1 MRLLIQ
7 GPRLDNY
14 LAKCH
19 EALRTG
25 LTAIFDTRFFGKGY
39 SGYGIGRFLCRDF
52 PSIVRR
58 LFPDKEPDWIFT
70 QNIQKTPWE
79 FVPRYSGLE
88 KVQARKAILLADYW
102 LLAEKNPQELPGFVE
117 AYGIDLVFS
126 YFPQPLEI
134 WSGTVVGPKLK
145 YLPPTFDPQLFND
158 WGMPKIYDVGFLAAG
173 TVNPVSCYPER
184 QAIHQVL
191 MAQKDL
197 RYLWAPH
204 PGWKRHGKNAPLV
217 GKHFSRAINSCKMFV
232 TTGGIWGN
240 ANPKYFEI
248 LASRSLLLAEEPVGA
263 EKLGLV
269 DGVNYVK
276 ISQEDILDKI
286 HFYLKNEHLA
296 VEIANRGFAL
306 AMTRHNCYAR
316 AAEFHEVCLNKT
328 VSDLSGERAAE
339 LMREQI
345 L

>member
-1 MRLLIQ
+1 MKLLVQ

-25 LTAIFDTRFFGKGY
+25 LAAIFDTRFFGKGY
-39 SGYGIGRFLCRDF
+39 PGYGIGRFRCHDF
-52 PSIVRR
+52 PSIVKRVFSNSE
-58 LFPDKEPDWIFT
+58 LDWIFT
-70 QNIQKTPWE
+70 QNIQKSPWE
-79 FVPRYSGLE
+79 FVPRYPGLE
-88 KVQARKAILLADYW
+88 KIKAKKAILLADYW
-102 LLAEKNPQELPGFVE
+102 LLAEKNHKELSRFVE
-117 AYGIDLVFS
+117 KYAIDLVFS

-134 WSGTVVGPKLK
+134 WRETVAGPKLR

-158 WGMPKIYDVGFLAAG
+158 WGMPKTYDVGFLAAG
-173 TVNPVSCYPER
+173 TVMPVASYPER
-184 QAIHQVL
+184 HHIHQVL
-191 MAQKDL
+191 MAQKDI

-217 GKHFSRAINSCKMFV
+217 GKRFSLAINSCKMFI

-269 DGVNYVK
+269 NGVNYVK
-276 ISQEDILDKI
+276 ISKDDILDKI
-286 HFYLKNEHLA
+286 HFYLAHEDLA
-296 VEIANRGFAL
+296 SEIADRGFAL
-306 AMTRHNCYAR
+306 AMTRHDCYSR
-316 AAEFHEVCLNKT
+316 AGEFLEFCLNYKA
-328 VSDLSGERAAE
+328 SSLAGGRATG
-339 LMREQI
+339 LKREKI